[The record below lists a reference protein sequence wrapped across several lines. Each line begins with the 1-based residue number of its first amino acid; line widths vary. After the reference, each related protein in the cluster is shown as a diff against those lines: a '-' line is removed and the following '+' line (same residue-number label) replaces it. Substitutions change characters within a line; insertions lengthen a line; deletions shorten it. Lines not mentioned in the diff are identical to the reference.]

1 MTNQKNNN
9 NQLVIE
15 LPRVHTQLI
24 PAKWIEPI
32 PDISHQTH
40 DEMILFSLESLRAMF
55 RMVSKLKNQTQ
66 PEVWVIAKI
75 ALTQLWM
82 NFSPEIRQQ
91 MAYQ

>member
-1 MTNQKNNN
+1 
-9 NQLVIE
+9 
-15 LPRVHTQLI
+15 
-24 PAKWIEPI
+24 
-32 PDISHQTH
+32 
-40 DEMILFSLESLRAMF
+40 MILFSLESLRAMF

-66 PEVWVIAKI
+66 PEVWVMAKI